1 MTCLRPSSAQHIVG
15 ARCPSPS
22 NTCLISWMNKL
33 ISIRSMT
40 MMSGTP
46 GRVTGNGE
54 RGSGTGAN
62 GVTAPHTS
70 SPFPQGAEICL
81 WLSLEVIQD
90 KRGPYLCDLGV
101 GKSLACLL
109 QQKKSQECNAP
120 SACTSPD
127 PRQHAP
133 PDGWSWLSAV
143 LLPPHL
149 EQTLLGLLC
158 PRGSSRDASPDSHLG
173 CSRGVCR
180 VPPVTQPSVP

>member
-1 MTCLRPSSAQHIVG
+1 M
-15 ARCPSPS
+15 
-22 NTCLISWMNKL
+22 
-33 ISIRSMT
+33 
-40 MMSGTP
+40 
-46 GRVTGNGE
+46 E
-54 RGSGTGAN
+54 RGAVGQGLTVSKHLIPPTLPTGSRNMPLVVSGSDPG
-62 GVTAPHTS
+62 H
-70 SPFPQGAEICL
+70 E
-81 WLSLEVIQD
+81 
-90 KRGPYLCDLGV
+90 RGPYLCDLGV

-120 SACTSPD
+120 STLTSPD

-173 CSRGVCR
+173 CPGGVRR